1 MGKIFIRKNNTMKSN
16 LKKLFIK
23 QGFLKVKNV
32 LDFNNDIRP
41 ILNDME
47 YVMNRLIQKF
57 ARNKNKKKALKFNF
71 KKKYTY
77 VSTLKIH
84 DLDQYFNTRLPR
96 DHVKK
101 DSDYFASNSL
111 WNLITNKKILDAV
124 EKIIGSEI
132 LSNPVQNT
140 RIKQPEKTLPKDSIQ
155 DGLSG
160 RTPWHQDAAV
170 LSKRG
175 QKFTELVTV
184 WIPFT
189 KTTKKNGCM
198 MAVSGSNNLGP
209 INHVPG
215 YRGQVEI
222 KDYKLLDK
230 LKITHLEANIGDI
243 ILLHS
248 LSFHCSL
255 PNKSNNFRISADIR
269 YNKAGQPSGR
279 EPLPSFYVR
288 SKNKK
293 NITVHN
299 YKQWITLWEKAKNKC
314 IPRKYAFKYPLPT
327 FKHNK
332 RDLSNLLSK

>member
-1 MGKIFIRKNNTMKSN
+1 MKSN

-160 RTPWHQDAAV
+160 RKQENSDE
-170 LSKRG
+170 
-175 QKFTELVTV
+175 FLVQ
-184 WIPFT
+184 
-189 KTTKKNGCM
+189 KKNPLVVPPDFM
-198 MAVSGSNNLGP
+198 KLPKPQEEALNAEDMILDEQTDIQKILKVNTDTNNSSEKTFGKAEEFVLE
-209 INHVPG
+209 N
-215 YRGQVEI
+215 I
-222 KDYKLLDK
+222 KK
-230 LKITHLEANIGDI
+230 
-243 ILLHS
+243 
-248 LSFHCSL
+248 
-255 PNKSNNFRISADIR
+255 
-269 YNKAGQPSGR
+269 
-279 EPLPSFYVR
+279 
-288 SKNKK
+288 
-293 NITVHN
+293 
-299 YKQWITLWEKAKNKC
+299 
-314 IPRKYAFKYPLPT
+314 
-327 FKHNK
+327 
-332 RDLSNLLSK
+332 